1 MPDSMNRTRLSILI
15 LGAATLVAAPVQGQR
30 NLDLAFHIGSMGL
43 GADLS
48 LPVARDVG
56 LRASLN
62 YIPFDISIDEDTLE
76 YSFEPSTPQVLL
88 LADFYPIGRFRL
100 SGGVMISAGDLEG
113 RAELSQPIEIGNN
126 VYTPAEVGTVTGKIR
141 TRTVSPYIGI
151 GFGNPTGS
159 RLAFFMDL
167 GVAFHGNPELSA
179 EANGPI
185 SSLPGFQQDLDAEV
199 RDIQR
204 DIDDVVVYPVLS
216 LGISI
221 GLGAR

>member
-1 MPDSMNRTRLSILI
+1 MRDSKNRTRLSILI
-15 LGAATLVAAPVQGQR
+15 LGAATLVAAPVRGQ
-30 NLDLAFHIGSMGL
+30 NLDLAFHLGTMGL

-48 LPVARDVG
+48 LPVGRDVG

-62 YIPFDISIDEDTLE
+62 YIPFDINIDEDSIEYTLE
-76 YSFEPSTPQVLL
+76 LPTPQVLL

-100 SGGVMISAGDLEG
+100 SGGIMISTRDIKG
-113 RAELSQPIEIGNN
+113 RGELAEPIEIGNT
-126 VYTPAEVGTVTGKIR
+126 VYTPAEVGTVSATIR
-141 TRTVSPYIGI
+141 TRSVSPYIGI

-179 EANGPI
+179 EANGPV
-185 SSLPGFQQDLDAEV
+185 SSLPGFQQDLDIEV
-199 RDIQR
+199 RDIQD
-204 DIDDVVVYPVLS
+204 DIDGVVVYPVLS

>member
-1 MPDSMNRTRLSILI
+1 MRDSMNRTRLSILI
-15 LGAATLVAAPVQGQR
+15 LGAATLVAAPVQGQK

-43 GADLS
+43 GADLGMQVR
-48 LPVARDVG
+48 PDIG

-62 YIPFDISIDEDTLE
+62 YVPFDIKVDEDSVKYT
-76 YSFEPSTPQVLL
+76 FQAPTPQILL
-88 LADFYPIGRFRL
+88 LADFYPAGRFRL
-100 SGGVMISAGDLEG
+100 SGGIMISTRDIKG
-113 RAELSQPIEIGNN
+113 RAEPAEPIQIGNT
-126 VYTPAEVGTVTGKIR
+126 VYTPAEVGTVDATIR
-141 TRTVSPYIGI
+141 TRNVSPYIGI

-179 EANGPI
+179 EANGPVA
-185 SSLPGFQQDLDAEV
+185 SLPGFRQDLDMDV